1 MACIYKALLM
11 LWILLMER
19 GPRTLCHAQRCPGK
33 KIALLSNHKTGT
45 GYCQAVSRAAAPCIE
60 CVNTHADKKDIVAH
74 EMMSHYAVDLIR
86 EPYALIASSYGYHC
100 NCPEP
105 WTKCPFSTYN
115 STGREDVLV
124 QRCGARIPTRWQHMA
139 SETPTLPHQH

>member
-100 NCPEP
+100 QCPEK
-105 WTKCPFSTYN
+105 WTKCLFSTYKSRFTN
-115 STGREDVLV
+115 ES
-124 QRCGARIPTRWQHMA
+124 GAMWSSYPNEVAAHGK
-139 SETPTLPHQH
+139 